1 MSIALFMK
9 VSSATDTLFYALLSS
24 PAPDTSSEAR
34 APSET
39 LQAIKSACGA
49 IDPAHPREV
58 EESFASWFIAENRR
72 RLTDSAAYMT
82 NWFVERG
89 FKVYPANAG
98 HFLWVDFGDR
108 VGWDTWDR
116 ELDGFNEVFNQRVYI
131 VSLPSHWP
139 RIAC

>member
-24 PAPDTSSEAR
+24 PAPELSPEAKT
-34 APSET
+34 PTET
-39 LQAIKSACGA
+39 LPAIKSACDA
-49 IDPAHPREV
+49 IDPSKPAQLED
-58 EESFASWFIAENRR
+58 SFASWFIAENQR
-72 RLTDSAAYMT
+72 RLTDSAVYMT

-89 FKVYPANAG
+89 FKIYPANAG

-116 ELDGFNEVFNQRVYI
+116 ELEGFGEVFNQRVYI
-131 VSLPSHWP
+131 VSPPNHCL
-139 RIAC
+139 